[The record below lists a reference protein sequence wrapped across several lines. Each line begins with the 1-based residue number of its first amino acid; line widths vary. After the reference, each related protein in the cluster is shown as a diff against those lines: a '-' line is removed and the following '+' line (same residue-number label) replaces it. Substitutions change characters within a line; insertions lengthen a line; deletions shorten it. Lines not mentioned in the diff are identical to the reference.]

1 MRRATLP
8 IVGAVLLLPTVVWAQ
23 QPMDQPPGSADG
35 IDPSDMR
42 IPTAI
47 KATRINGESPVI
59 DGKLGDIAWEYTPV
73 LTQFTQRDPVE
84 GAVASE
90 STAVRFLYDN
100 RALYIA
106 ARAYDSRPEQ
116 VYGRLVRRD
125 QLTAADGITIF
136 IDSYH
141 DRSTAF
147 EIAINPSGARRDVFV
162 YNDGRGRDDSWDPVY
177 DWATRKDSLGWTVEL
192 RIPFSQLRFPPSDSL
207 VFGMRVRRFIHRLNE
222 DVNWPFVPR
231 DQSGEVSNYALLVG
245 LDSLPPPKRMEF
257 LPYTAA
263 NAKFQ
268 PDDPEDPFTNGRE
281 TKGRVGADFKIGLTS
296 GLTLDATVNPDFGQV
311 EADAAQVNLSAF
323 ETFFPEKRPFFV
335 EGTNLFQFGFTPPE
349 PGRLGFARGG
359 GEGLVY
365 TRRIGRTPQVPP
377 DVAGGFADA
386 IDQTTILGAAKL
398 SGQAS
403 GGWAIGLL
411 QAVTAKEQ
419 ARIIDDTGVRGVSPA
434 EPLTSYTVGRIMR
447 TANRGRVMYGV
458 LGTATIRRLDEP
470 AFERLH
476 EQAITGGANLSVRF
490 GGDAYE
496 VAGAAMGSRVNGSQ
510 LAISRT
516 QLSSARYYQRPDAD
530 HIDFDS
536 TRTHLSGF
544 GGYLRLAKV
553 TGFMTWAARLTTRSP
568 GFETNDI
575 GFLRFS
581 DYHNARGELNFRWL
595 RPGTVFR
602 RFEWRFSGQAAVT
615 YGFERTHTI
624 ADTRIDAD
632 LRNYWNMNVAVQR
645 QFAGLSDR
653 LLRGGPAFE
662 EPSSWQV
669 AWRGRTDWRKPVW
682 FDASVTYNK
691 EQISNSN
698 TWRGGAGISL
708 RPPGSFSISLRA
720 QASRAITDRQY
731 VTSRT
736 VGDSTYYTFG
746 RIERKEV
753 SATLRADF
761 ALTPRLSLEIYAQ
774 PFASVGAYPAYKHV
788 YDPRAAGYSGRFDQL
803 GADRLSVNADDD
815 RVFDVDVDRDGETDY
830 SFLNPEF
837 RVISLRTNTVLRWEF
852 KPGSTL
858 FLVWQIDGS
867 KRDNVVALNVWDVFS
882 ESVTTDRVQVLA
894 IKIAYWLGT

>member
-1 MRRATLP
+1 MLRYALP
-8 IVGAVLLLPTVVWAQ
+8 ILSAVVLYPAFVWGQ
-23 QPMDQPPGSADG
+23 QPMDTPPDSAET
-35 IDPSDMR
+35 IDPSDVR
-42 IPTAI
+42 IPTEVR
-47 KATRINGESPVI
+47 ATRVNGETPVI
-59 DGKLGDIAWEYTPV
+59 DGRLDDGAWDYAPV

-90 STAVRFLYDN
+90 STAVRFLYNN
-100 RALYIA
+100 RSLYVGV
-106 ARAYDSRPEQ
+106 RAYDSKPER

-125 QLTAADGITIF
+125 QRTAADGITVF

-147 EIAINPSGARRDVFV
+147 EIAINPSGARRDVFI

-177 DWATRKDSLGWTVEL
+177 DWATKKDSLGWTLEL

-207 VFGMRVRRFIHRLNE
+207 IFGVRVRRFIYRLNE

-231 DQSGEVSNYALLVG
+231 DQSGEVSHYAQLVG
-245 LDSLPPPKRMEF
+245 LDGLPPPKRMEF

-263 NAKFQ
+263 TAKFQ
-268 PDDPEDPFTNGRE
+268 LDDPEDPFTNGRE
-281 TKGRVGADFKIGLTS
+281 AKGRFGADFKIGLTS

-349 PGRLGFARGG
+349 AGRFGVARGG

-377 DVAGGFADA
+377 DAAGGFANP
-386 IDQTTILGAAKL
+386 IHQTTILGAAKL

-403 GGWAIGLL
+403 GGWALGFM

-419 ARIIDDTGVRGVSPA
+419 AQIIDDTGVRGVSPA
-434 EPLTSYTVGRIMR
+434 EPLTSYTVGRILR
-447 TANRGRVMYGV
+447 TTNRGRVMYGV

-470 AFERLH
+470 VFDRLH
-476 EQAITGGANLSVRF
+476 EQAVSGGANLSVRF

-496 VAGAAMGSRVNGSQ
+496 MAVAAMGSRVAGSQ

-516 QLSSARYYQRPDAD
+516 QLSSARYFQRPDND
-530 HIDFDS
+530 YMDYDS
-536 TRTHLSGF
+536 TRTHLSGYA
-544 GGYLRLAKV
+544 GYFKLAKV
-553 TGFMTWAARLTTRSP
+553 TGFMTWSARLTSRSP
-568 GFETNDI
+568 GFETNDV

-595 RPGTVFR
+595 KPGKVFR

-615 YGFERTHTI
+615 YGFERTHTL
-624 ADTRIDAD
+624 ADTRIDGD
-632 LRNYWNMNVAVQR
+632 LRNYWNMNVTVQR
-645 QFAGLSDR
+645 QFSGLSDR

-662 EPSSWQV
+662 EPNSWQV
-669 AWRGRTDWRKPVW
+669 SWRGRTDWRKPVW
-682 FDASVTYNK
+682 LDANVTYNK
-691 EQISNSN
+691 ELVSNSD

-720 QASRAITDRQY
+720 QASRGIADRQY
-731 VTSRT
+731 VAART
-736 VGDSTYYTFG
+736 VGDSTYYLFG

-774 PFASVGAYPAYKHV
+774 PFASSGAYPAYKMV
-788 YDPRAAGYSGRFDQL
+788 DDPKAADYGDRFDPL
-803 GADRLSVNADDD
+803 GSDRLAENAESDG
-815 RVFDVDVDRDGETDY
+815 VFDVDVDRNGETDF
-830 SFLNPEF
+830 SFFNPKF

-867 KRDNVVALNVWDVFS
+867 KRDDVVALNVWDVFS
-882 ESVTTDRVQVLA
+882 DSFTIDRVQVLA
-894 IKIAYWLGT
+894 VKIAYWLGT